1 MNKASESEE
10 ILDPQN
16 YSKSF
21 NRKSNRPQHY
31 QKVDANLRSQIIDQ
45 ACNKGQPLR
54 QVFNHN
60 NMIQVAQNLGIKY
73 STAKAIVQVYQ
84 SEGRIGKKRTR
95 DKRIYQE
102 IETYILIVNKQTG
115 KIEKLKHKSEC
126 NDLKTNFLNAKLNLE
141 EAHYSQIAQY
151 FGKYNLSLPQEHLEQ
166 QNESIINLMKILNE
180 QYKQFQE
187 SDENKQ

>member
-1 MNKASESEE
+1 MNKVSESEE

-16 YSKSF
+16 YSKSL

-54 QVFNHN
+54 QV
-60 NMIQVAQNLGIKY
+60 AQNLGIKY
-73 STAKAIVQVYQ
+73 STGKAIVQVYQ

-166 QNESIINLMKILNE
+166 QNESIINLMKILND

>member
-1 MNKASESEE
+1 MNKGSESEE

-16 YSKSF
+16 YSRSF
-21 NRKSNRPQHY
+21 NRKSNRPQQY
-31 QKVDANLRSQIIDQ
+31 QKVNANLRQQIIDQ
-45 ACNKGQPLR
+45 ACVKGQPLR
-54 QVFNHN
+54 Q
-60 NMIQVAQNLGIKY
+60 IAQTLGIKY

-102 IETYILIVNKQTG
+102 LETYILIVNKQTG
-115 KIEKLKHKSEC
+115 NIEKLKHRSEC

-141 EAHYSQIAQY
+141 EAHYQQIAQY
-151 FGKYNLSLPQEHLEQ
+151 LGKYNLCLPQENQEI
-166 QNESIINLMKILNE
+166 QNQSIINLMRILNE

-187 SDENKQ
+187 PDEKQL